1 MTITAGNTSTNDY
14 LDALKQFAGS
24 GSGAASTGRVYMG
37 EYPTYGVPKNA
48 SSQARKNMQ
57 ELTRREPGPKGSRWM
72 TTAEAEQEFYTWN
85 QKQQSDFVA
94 QAILAGKLELGDGPM
109 EGAALWK
116 KLVKEAANYGAAG
129 KKVSP
134 IDIMATYVQAA
145 GGTGANA
152 WVQRGVF
159 EVNTQTGETRFVG
172 PGRYLGGGKAQQ
184 TDTRVDLTDPD
195 TARAIS
201 TRLFQDL
208 MGRDPGAGELGAFAS
223 ALHEAEAANPVV
235 STTTTQYDMDT
246 GQALDTS
253 TTQSGGL
260 TADAKAYIQEQK
272 IKKTKEYGVNQAV
285 TTYQNA
291 FENLIYGAPE

>member
-1 MTITAGNTSTNDY
+1 MTITAGKTSTNDD
-14 LDALKQFAGS
+14 LQILQGLSAAAGS
-24 GSGAASTGRVYMG
+24 TAGTGRVYMG
-37 EYPTYGVPKNA
+37 EYPKLGVPKGA
-48 SSQARKNMQ
+48 SSQMRKNIVEQ
-57 ELTRREPGPKGSRWM
+57 DRNTGGPRGSKWM
-72 TTAEAEQEFYTWN
+72 TIEEAENEFRTWS
-85 QKQQSDFVA
+85 QKQQKQFVD
-94 QAILAGKLELGDGPM
+94 QAILIGKLELGDGPL
-109 EGAALWK
+109 EGAKLWADF
-116 KLVKEAANYGAAG
+116 VKEAAKYGAMG

-134 IDIMATYVQAA
+134 IDLMASYVQAS
-145 GGTGANA
+145 GGANA

-223 ALHEAEAANPVV
+223 ALHEAEQASPVV

-246 GQALDTS
+246 GQALDTQ

-260 TADAKAYIQEQK
+260 TADAKAYIGEQK
-272 IKKTKEYGVNQAV
+272 IKKTKEYGVTQAV

-291 FENLIYGAPE
+291 FENMIFGAPE